1 MASISELL
9 RAARQR
15 LEGYSPTAD
24 VDARVLMAHCLNKP
38 SSFLFTWPE
47 HQPTEAEARQFQQWI
62 ARRVD
67 GEPVA
72 YLIGRREFYGHEFLV
87 SPDTLIPRPDTELL
101 VDMVLSHLDG
111 NAPLRIADLGTGT
124 GAVAVSLALARPDWT
139 LLAVDMD
146 AAIMDLAE
154 RNCHRLG
161 AHNVQLVQSNW
172 CEQLSG
178 HFDAIVSNPPYVAE
192 DDPHLEQG
200 DVRFEPTT
208 ALASGPDGLEDIR
221 LIITQAVPRLAPGG
235 LLAFEH
241 GHDQGEAVRALL
253 DAAGLTAVASHRDMA
268 GHERVTLG
276 FSPGADHAH

>member
-1 MASISELL
+1 MASVSELL

-47 HQPTEAEARQFQQWI
+47 HQPTDSEARLFQQWI
-62 ARRVD
+62 ARRVE

-101 VDMVLSHLDG
+101 VDMALNHLDG
-111 NAPLRIADLGTGT
+111 NAPLRVADLGTGT
-124 GAVAVSLALARPDWT
+124 GAIAISLALARPAWQ
-139 LLAVDMD
+139 LFAVDMD
-146 AAIMDLAE
+146 AAIMDLVE

-172 CEQLSG
+172 CEQLNDR
-178 HFDAIVSNPPYVAE
+178 FDAIVSNPPYIAE

-200 DVRFEPTT
+200 DVRFEPLT
-208 ALASGPDGLEDIR
+208 ALASGRDGLEDIR
-221 LIITQAVPRLAPGG
+221 LIITQAVTRLVPGG

-241 GHDQGEAVRALL
+241 GYDQAEEVRELMRE
-253 DAAGLTAVASHRDMA
+253 AGLTALASHRDMA

-276 FSPGADHAH
+276 FMPRARHAD